1 MTDEGRQKIIGV
13 AERLRGAGVRVGAR
27 TVYDALGRKGS
38 YNDVAAVV
46 AEWRAEVDYQPEVE
60 THDLP
65 MPLKV
70 KLLDLGYQILGH
82 VRSEQSAA
90 LDAERINAD
99 ARRRAYEA
107 ETAEAGAMVGQ
118 LLERVG
124 DLQTEVAYLR
134 ALTGVEGPLTLDPAA
149 GVDTLPRPGPSN
161 EADELWKR
169 IGDEVR
175 DLLGRRGPM
184 WEPEILEA
192 LPTEIRRR
200 STQVG
205 LPLFAGWLG
214 FHLRRMVDAR
224 EGIQVQDGRFAPVEP
239 VPAPVLEADAD
250 AEAAP
255 GRNAEA
261 TKFWR
266 LVMLEIVA
274 IVRRHARPMTAA
286 EIMPELAPNTQ
297 AMAQRFEPIKAGM
310 LAEKM
315 RVRAA
320 AKNALFREVGDG
332 FFDLSDIQKAQAA
345 A

>member
-1 MTDEGRQKIIGV
+1 MTDEGRQRIVGV
-13 AERLRGAGVRVGAR
+13 AERLREARVRVSTRA
-27 TVYDALGRKGS
+27 VYDALGRKGA
-38 YNDVAAVV
+38 YNDVAAVI

-60 THDLP
+60 THELP
-65 MPLKV
+65 APLKV
-70 KLLDLGYQILGH
+70 RLLDLGSEILGH

-90 LDAERINAD
+90 LDAERANAD

-124 DLQTEVAYLR
+124 DLQAEVAYLR
-134 ALTGVEGPLTLDPAA
+134 ALTGVEGTLASDLPA
-149 GVDTLPRPGPSN
+149 GVGTNPRPGPSD

-175 DLLGRRGPM
+175 DLLGRHGPM
-184 WEPEILEA
+184 WEPEILDA
-192 LPTEIRRR
+192 LPAEIRRR
-200 STQVG
+200 SAQVG

-214 FHLRRMVDAR
+214 FHLRRMADAR
-224 EGIQVQDGRFAPVEP
+224 EGIEVRDGRFAPVEP
-239 VPAPVLEADAD
+239 VQDEEVAH
-250 AEAAP
+250 

-261 TKFWR
+261 TRFWR
-266 LVMLEIVA
+266 LVMQEIVA
-274 IVRRHARPMTAA
+274 IVRRHAKPMTAA
-286 EIMPELAPNTQ
+286 EIMSELAPNTH
-297 AMAQRFEPIKAGM
+297 AMAQRFECIKPGM

-320 AKNALFREVGDG
+320 ANNPLFKEDAKGT
-332 FFDLSDIQKAQAA
+332 FDLSDMQKALAA

>member
-1 MTDEGRQKIIGV
+1 MTDEARQNIIGV
-13 AERLRGAGVRVGAR
+13 AERLREAGVRVATR
-27 TVYDALGRKGS
+27 AVYDALGRKGS

-46 AEWRAEVDYQPEVE
+46 AEWRAETDYQPEVE

-65 MPLKV
+65 THLKV
-70 KLLDLGYQILGH
+70 KLLDFGNQILGQ

-90 LDAERINAD
+90 LDAERVNAD

-134 ALTGVEGPLTLDPAA
+134 ALTGVEGPLTLDLAA

-161 EADELWKR
+161 EADQLWKR

-184 WEPEILEA
+184 WEPEILDA
-192 LPTEIRRR
+192 LPAEIRRR

-214 FHLRRMVDAR
+214 FHLRRMADAR
-224 EGIQVQDGRFAPVEP
+224 EGIQVQDGRFALVEP
-239 VPAPVLEADAD
+239 VQEAD

-286 EIMPELAPNTQ
+286 EIVPELAPNTQ
-297 AMAQRFEPIKAGM
+297 AMAQRFEPIKPGM

-320 AKNALFREVGDG
+320 AKNSLFREVGEG
-332 FFDLSDIQKAQAA
+332 NFDLSDIQKARAA

>member
-1 MTDEGRQKIIGV
+1 MTDEGRQRIISA
-13 AERLRGAGVRVGAR
+13 AERLKEAGIRVGTR
-27 TVYDALGRKGS
+27 TVYEALGRKGS

-46 AEWRAEVDYQPEVE
+46 AEWRAETDYQPEVE

-65 MPLKV
+65 TPLKV
-70 KLLDLGYQILGH
+70 KLLDLGSQILGY

-90 LDAERINAD
+90 LDAERVNAD

-134 ALTGVEGPLTLDPAA
+134 ALTGVEGSLTSVPA
-149 GVDTLPRPGPSN
+149 GGIDTLPRPGPSN
-161 EADELWKR
+161 EADELWNR

-184 WEPEILEA
+184 WEPEILDA
-192 LPTEIRRR
+192 LPADIRRR
-200 STQVG
+200 SYQVG
-205 LPLFAGWLG
+205 LPLSAGWLG
-214 FHLRRMVDAR
+214 FRLRRMADAG
-224 EGIQVQDGRFAPVEP
+224 EGIQVQDGRFAPVEM
-239 VPAPVLEADAD
+239 VPEGD

-274 IVRRHARPMTAA
+274 IIRRHAKPMTAA

-297 AMAQRFEPIKAGM
+297 AMAQRFEPIRPGM

-320 AKNALFREVGDG
+320 AKNPLFKEVGEG
-332 FFDLSDIQKAQAA
+332 RFDLSDIQKARAA